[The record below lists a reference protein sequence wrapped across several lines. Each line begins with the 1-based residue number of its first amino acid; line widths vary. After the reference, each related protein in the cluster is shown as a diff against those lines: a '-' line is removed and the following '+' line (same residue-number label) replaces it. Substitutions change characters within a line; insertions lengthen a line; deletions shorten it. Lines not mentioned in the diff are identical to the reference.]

1 MAVGQDEAR
10 ARAILAEMQERL
22 VSGPHSALGIPPNA
36 TPGDIRT
43 AFLELTKVYHPAR
56 FGRLSTETQKL
67 SNEVFLGLRAAH
79 DAIAPARGSLRPS
92 AAIKPRQT
100 GAMPPIVRPPAPS
113 SVIPAVHT
121 TGSLPTSRP
130 AGPAPTTQVQ
140 PPTPIALPR
149 LTQPTPVHR
158 TTVPIKAMPTAVKP
172 SGSGPIKTSPTPA
185 QGSRAMTP
193 LKKPIDGEA
202 NVMELLHRGQWEAAN
217 AAIEHQLAK
226 QPESPRFRSLQA
238 YSKGRKAQ
246 LAGQRDEAR
255 VELEN
260 ALQLDPDLQLAKT
273 ALGELFTRRK

>member
-10 ARAILAEMQERL
+10 ARAILAEMQDRL
-22 VSGPHSALGIPPNA
+22 VSGPHAALGIPPNA
-36 TPGDIRT
+36 TPADIRT

-56 FGRLSTETQKL
+56 FGRLSTDTQKL

-79 DAIAPARGSLRPS
+79 DAIAPARGSVRPS
-92 AAIKPRQT
+92 AAMKPAVRQT
-100 GAMPPIVRPPAPS
+100 GAMPPIARPS
-113 SVIPAVHT
+113 SSPNQ

-130 AGPAPTTQVQ
+130 AVPSPSIQAQTT
-140 PPTPIALPR
+140 TPIAVPR
-149 LTQPTPVHR
+149 LGQPNPSQR
-158 TTVPIKAMPTAVKP
+158 TTMPIKAMPTAVRP
-172 SGSGPIKTSPTPA
+172 TGSGPIKTTPTPA

-202 NVMELLHRGQWEAAN
+202 NVMELLHRGQFDAAN
-217 AAIEHQLAK
+217 SAIEQQLAK
-226 QPESPRFRSLQA
+226 QPESPRYRSLQA

-246 LAGQRDEAR
+246 LAGERDEAR

>member
-22 VSGPHSALGIPPNA
+22 VSGPHAALRVPPNA
-36 TPGDIRT
+36 TPADIRT

-56 FGRLSTETQKL
+56 FGRLSTDTQKL
-67 SNEVFLGLRAAH
+67 SNEVFLSLRAAH
-79 DAIAPARGSLRPS
+79 DSIAPARGSLRPS
-92 AAIKPRQT
+92 AAIKPAVRQT
-100 GAMPPIVRPPAPS
+100 GAMPPIARAGQSAAMPA
-113 SVIPAVHT
+113 IQT

-130 AGPAPTTQVQ
+130 AVPAPATQVQ
-140 PPTPIALPR
+140 TTAPIAVPPR
-149 LTQPTPVHR
+149 LTQPIQR
-158 TTVPIKAMPTAVKP
+158 TTMPIKAMPTAVKP
-172 SGSGPIKTSPTPA
+172 SGSGPIKTSLTPA

-202 NVMELLHRGQWEAAN
+202 NVMELLHRGQFDAAD
-217 AAIEHQLAK
+217 AAIEQQLAK
-226 QPESPRFRSLQA
+226 QPESARYRSLQA